1 MLCTVCLEKYK
12 ERRRQDGRS
21 VYPFMKKALS
31 YLLAAVLMG
40 TVALCTGCQKQTV
53 AEPSTEGVVTEI
65 AGTAQAD
72 DAQDLA
78 LPNGEPP
85 ASTTA
90 PLVTKPTTT
99 KAFKESPIIQAI
111 AGAQNA
117 TKPATT
123 ATTAA
128 QVEEPTTVT
137 AEEPQPEDPTTT
149 TTTKPAAS
157 PDMLNN
163 YVLKYIHSGTYT
175 ETISAFGNDHSKDD
189 KLTKVVRGGQT
200 AYSITIPA
208 AGLTFKTFPLDGKY
222 YLATPT
228 KYCEL
233 TKAQYDNLCGCLGNA
248 FCNFDAL
255 QYQKTETVREGFRTS
270 TCEYFDMNG
279 NTLILWFS
287 KNALT
292 KMQLSTSSGT
302 ESLPMSVT
310 GSADSAY
317 FTLNTDLEKVDYAAL
332 ESLVSLA
339 TLFFGA

>member
-1 MLCTVCLEKYK
+1 M
-12 ERRRQDGRS
+12 
-21 VYPFMKKALS
+21 
-31 YLLAAVLMG
+31 
-40 TVALCTGCQKQTV
+40 
-53 AEPSTEGVVTEI
+53 TEL
-65 AGTAQAD
+65 AGTSRT
-72 DAQDLA
+72 DAQSEDDLA
-78 LPNGEPP
+78 LPNGETP
-85 ASTTA
+85 AQTTA

-99 KAFKESPIIQAI
+99 KKFQEAPIIQAI

-117 TKPATT
+117 TKPAQTTTTTTTT
-123 ATTAA
+123 A
-128 QVEEPTTVT
+128 
-137 AEEPQPEDPTTT
+137 PQPDEPSAAVSEAPPEEPTTT

-157 PDMLNN
+157 PEMLNN
-163 YVLKYIHSGTYT
+163 YVLKHIHSGTYT
-175 ETISAFGNDHSKDD
+175 ETISAFGNDHSADD
-189 KLTKVVRGGQT
+189 KLSKIVRNGQT
-200 AYSITIPA
+200 AYWITIPA
-208 AGLTFKTFPLDGKY
+208 AGLTLKTFPMDGKY

-233 TKAQYDNLCGCLGNA
+233 TKAQYDSLCGSLGNA

-255 QYQKTETVREGFRTS
+255 QYQKTEKVREGFRTS

-292 KMQLSTSSGT
+292 KMQLSTASGT